1 MIETGWAT
9 RLASRFDDEAGYRRN
24 PVGWMRAKPH
34 EEPWSTQREILDS
47 IVVNRSTAVPSCH
60 GPGKSFIAAR
70 AMAWWLDVHPVGT
83 AFVLST
89 APTAAQVSAIPWR
102 ELGRVHTKAS

>member
-47 IVVNRSTAVPSCH
+47 IVVNRSTAVTRTCWPMWCVPMRISC
-60 GPGKSFIAAR
+60 AR
-70 AMAWWLDVHPVGT
+70 QQLT
-83 AFVLST
+83 ARRRRRL
-89 APTAAQVSAIPWR
+89 R
-102 ELGRVHTKAS
+102 C